1 MLADFIGLLESLTAS
16 PWFIPLVF
24 LIALADAVFPLV
36 PSETAVIVGG
46 VAAGFGQ
53 INVWSVILA
62 AALGAIA
69 GDSVAYQLGQRTGD
83 FLRRRSP
90 DRSLRRFKWAQK
102 ALENRAGLFIVSA
115 RFIPGGRTAVTFAS
129 GVTRLR
135 LSRFTGFVVLAGIVW
150 GTYGAMLGFVFG
162 RRFQEDHTQAFLFAF
177 GSALILVA
185 LAELIRWILSRR
197 QDARSDSSESSE
209 SINVG

>member
-16 PWFIPLVF
+16 PWFLPLVF

-46 VAAGFGQ
+46 VAAGFGD
-53 INVWSVILA
+53 ISVWSVILA

-69 GDSVAYQLGQRTGD
+69 GDSIAYQLGQRTGD

-90 DRSLRRFKWAQK
+90 DRSLRRFGWAQRV
-102 ALENRAGLFIVSA
+102 LQNRAGLFIVSA

-150 GTYGAMLGFVFG
+150 ATYATLLGFVFG
-162 RRFQEDHTQAFLFAF
+162 RRFQQDHTQAFLFAF
-177 GSALILVA
+177 GSALVLVA
-185 LAELIRWILSRR
+185 LAELIRWTLSRR
-197 QDARSDSSESSE
+197 HGAPSDSESSQ